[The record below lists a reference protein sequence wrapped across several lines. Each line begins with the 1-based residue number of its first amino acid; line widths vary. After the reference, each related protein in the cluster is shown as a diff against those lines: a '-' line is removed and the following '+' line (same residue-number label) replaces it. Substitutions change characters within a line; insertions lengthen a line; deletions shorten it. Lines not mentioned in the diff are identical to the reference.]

1 MDKGH
6 SPNKNLQKGY
16 NKATPAKR
24 KSILGGLQSR
34 MSMANNLEGVVD
46 GLGSGDADASGYINK
61 QNSIDNYSNKSG
73 PVKKNSP
80 YKMAGMAFH
89 DHQSPMKTTNGM
101 DANGNPTGGKA
112 SPAKEPIMALMAV
125 GMAMDAFGNM
135 QERADQK
142 KRDKARAKEIDLS
155 NKINVQDKIAGAVSS
170 MGDRKQSLANM
181 YASKS

>member
-1 MDKGH
+1 MYKGH

-34 MSMANNLEGVVD
+34 MAMADNLEGMLD
-46 GLGSGDADASGYINK
+46 GLGSSSADASGYINK

-73 PVKKNSP
+73 PAKKNSP
-80 YKMAGMAFH
+80 YKMPGMAFH
-89 DHQSPMKTTNGM
+89 GQQTPMKTTNGM

-112 SPAKEPIMALMAV
+112 SPAKEPIMLGI
-125 GMAMDAFGNM
+125 GMAMDVFGNM
-135 QERADQK
+135 AERADQK

-155 NKINVQDKIAGAVSS
+155 NKINVQDKIAGAVSA
-170 MGDRKQSLANM
+170 MGNRKQSLANM